1 MPNKEVILTQEGLEK
16 LKAELKNLKEK
27 DRKEVI
33 GRIKTAKEFGD
44 LSENS
49 EYDDAKNEQAFIEGR
64 IQELELMIKQAKI
77 VASSKGSDII
87 GLGSTIEVEVEGDK
101 ETYFIVGPTESDPVS
116 GKISSESPVGKAL
129 IGSKKGAKVTIQTP
143 DGSVEYKVLAI
154 K

>member
-1 MPNKEVILTQEGLEK
+1 MPNKDVMLTAEGLEK
-16 LKAELKNLKEK
+16 LKLELKRLKEK

-64 IQELELMIKQAKI
+64 IQDLETMIKNAKVVSGATSNTI
-77 VASSKGSDII
+77 V
-87 GLGSTIEVEVEGDK
+87 GLGSTVEIEAEGDK
-101 ETYFIVGPTESDPVS
+101 ETYLIVGPTEADPIS
-116 GKISSESPVGKAL
+116 GKISSESPVGRAL
-129 IGSKKGAKVTIQTP
+129 IEGKKGDKIMVSTP
-143 DGSVEYKVLAI
+143 DGKVEYKIINI